1 MYVFTMWWPF
11 GMPRDFSRCNN
22 TGSSF
27 IVEVYA
33 FHMKKLTDYMIYS
46 SQQTATV
53 L

>member
-1 MYVFTMWWPF
+1 
-11 GMPRDFSRCNN
+11 MPRDFSRCNN